1 MTWHLPWPTIHL
13 QDTVAKDEGDMMMD
27 LSDEGE
33 TMVEK
38 DGEEYTTV
46 EPDMEDEEVEM
57 KTQPTFGIDLD
68 DEEYQD
74 YPSNDTWDTSL
85 QPSINNT
92 DDAGGIFTGLL
103 NLNLEEDMYT
113 IIIAGAGLAG
123 LLLLIIIITV
133 VVYRKRYPMSGLGRR
148 FDTFQNP
155 IYEKAVVRVPLQ
167 VEEPPPEE
175 KKASDAEE
183 ISNCTML
190 EP

>member
-1 MTWHLPWPTIHL
+1 M
-13 QDTVAKDEGDMMMD
+13 AKDDEDVMMD
-27 LSDEGE
+27 LNDEGE
-33 TMVEK
+33 TEMEN
-38 DGEEYTTV
+38 DGEDFTTTK
-46 EPDMEDEEVEM
+46 PDTEDDKDKEI
-57 KTQPTFGIDLD
+57 KIYPTFGLDID
-68 DEEYQD
+68 DEYF
-74 YPSNDTWDTSL
+74 SNDTLDTAQ
-85 QPSINNT
+85 QPAFNAT
-92 DDAGGIFTGLL
+92 EDVGGIFTGLL
-103 NLNLEEDMYT
+103 NLNLKEDMYT

-123 LLLLIIIITV
+123 VLLLIIIITV